1 MENNNEKYLPEE
13 NSEIEEMTSE
23 ESVLEEE
30 ADDDEEVYELPTTQK
45 LCSFEFNVKNEEEDK
60 AFLFFQ
66 KKYVYKKN
74 WIKTAGFGI
83 LAVGF
88 AISAYRDPSMA
99 VNYMLMGVSLAA
111 IAAIWYN
118 TKKVR
123 QSLMEALKMLEDD
136 RYIFSLYEDCFVI
149 ETIISEEEKSEE
161 GFVPI
166 KPNIE
171 KLSDENL
178 DITEHDDMFVIIV
191 KKETIF
197 VLPKRCMNEE
207 QIKMLSEKLVNNENK
222 PE

>member
-1 MENNNEKYLPEE
+1 MAEE
-13 NSEIEEMTSE
+13 NTEAVQENISDNEDITDIEDNENTE
-23 ESVLEEE
+23 DNV
-30 ADDDEEVYELPTTQK
+30 ELPTTPK
-45 LCSFEFNVKNEEEDK
+45 LCSFEFNVLNEEEDK

-88 AISAYRDPSMA
+88 AVSAYKDPSMT
-99 VNYMLMGVSLAA
+99 VNYMLLGVCLAA

-118 TKKVR
+118 TKKIR
-123 QSLMEALKMLEDD
+123 RSLMEALKMLEDD
-136 RYIFSLYEDCFVI
+136 RYIFSLYEDSFVI
-149 ETIISEEEKSEE
+149 ETIIPEEEKNEE

-171 KLSDENL
+171 KLSDEGL
-178 DITEHDDMFVIIV
+178 DITEHEDMFVIIV

-197 VLPKRCMNEE
+197 VLPKRCMSEE
-207 QIKMLSEKLVNNENK
+207 QIKILSEKLVNNDVL
-222 PE
+222 

>member
-13 NSEIEEMTSE
+13 NSEIEEEMTSE
-23 ESVLEEE
+23 ESVFEEE
-30 ADDDEEVYELPTTQK
+30 ADDDEVYELPTTEK
-45 LCSFEFNVKNEEEDK
+45 LCSFEFNVKNEEENK

-118 TKKVR
+118 TKKIR

-136 RYIFSLYEDCFVI
+136 RYIFSLYEDSFVI
-149 ETIISEEEKSEE
+149 ETIISEEERNEE
-161 GFVPI
+161 DFVPI

-178 DITEHDDMFVIIV
+178 DITEHEDMFVIIV

-207 QIKMLSEKLVNNENK
+207 QIKILSEKLVNNENK